1 MQRYSPCT
9 LVQIILAF
17 KAYSNIL
24 CISVWT
30 NGSIQILYLTLRIK
44 GYFENFGNDTLAVK
58 FKMNLL
64 SILMSLTQL
73 GC

>member
-24 CISVWT
+24 CICLFGT

-64 SILMSLTQL
+64 SI
-73 GC
+73 